1 MNVLNDNGKKKRGNS
16 TGARNKR
23 GQKRG
28 QRPAW
33 RRADEETFHLH
44 AGNIFAI
51 NKQPVLL
58 KIWGWNLS
66 HAQGENLE

>member
-1 MNVLNDNGKKKRGNS
+1 MTTEKKKRGNS

-23 GQKRG
+23 GQ
-28 QRPAW
+28 RPAW
-33 RRADEETFHLH
+33 RQADEETFHLH

-51 NKQPVLL
+51 NKHPILL

-66 HAQGENLE
+66 HVQGENLE